1 MSNVRLL
8 DIVIHQQSPNVL
20 HPNNLKLGYQPK
32 KKKKAIQYILI
43 GDLFGS

>member
-32 KKKKAIQYILI
+32 KKKKLYNI
-43 GDLFGS
+43 S

>member
-32 KKKKAIQYILI
+32 KKKLYNI
-43 GDLFGS
+43 S

>member
-1 MSNVRLL
+1 MGNVRLL

-32 KKKKAIQYILI
+32 KKKAIQYILI

>member
-1 MSNVRLL
+1 MGNVRLL

-32 KKKKAIQYILI
+32 KKKKRLYNI
-43 GDLFGS
+43 S